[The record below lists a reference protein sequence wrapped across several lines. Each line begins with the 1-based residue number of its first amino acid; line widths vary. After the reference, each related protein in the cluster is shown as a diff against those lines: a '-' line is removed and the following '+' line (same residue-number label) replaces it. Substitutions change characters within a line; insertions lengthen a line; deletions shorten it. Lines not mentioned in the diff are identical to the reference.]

1 MFVNE
6 RSYKLENE
14 KISRLLLNLSLP
26 ATIGMIVNALY
37 NVVDTIFIGRGVG
50 TLGIGGLTIAFPI
63 QMMIMAL
70 GQLVGI
76 GAASIV
82 SRALGAK
89 DKGRADYVVGNAYSI
104 VLLMGIITAVFGLSF
119 LEPLLKLFG
128 ATNTILPYAK
138 EYMFVIFIGSIYF
151 PLVITSNNLV
161 RAEGNAKAAMVSML
175 IGTGLN
181 ILLDPIFIFGFRM
194 GIKGAALATILS
206 QFASLIYVLR
216 YFFGEKSIFHVK
228 LYHLK
233 IKKELQKEIF
243 TVGFASFARQI
254 AGSVVAIILNNS
266 LKIYGGDLAISILGI
281 VNRVLMFLFMPLF
294 GVIQGMQPIVGF
306 NYGAKKIDRVKETV
320 KLSIIVTT
328 VFASFSVLI
337 GELFP
342 TVIMGV
348 FSKDINLVK
357 EGAIVLRVVIMMVPI
372 IGVQIVGSALFQAL
386 GKAIPSLILTLL
398 RQVLLFIPLLLI
410 LPRFFG
416 LMGIWIT
423 YPISDFI
430 STIVTSMIV
439 KREMEK
445 IILEGR

>member
-1 MFVNE
+1 MNE